1 MVPPRQASLVMHRRE
16 AAARNKPGPLTR
28 LSRPSSQNKCCPV
41 SLAAAGF
48 CESVPSG
55 RVVVRSR
62 DGMALSSPPPHLL
75 HTILVLLKELDV
87 RHAHSRTAL
96 ALTAGLL
103 AVLGTSGCRAT
114 GRGTSSTERSESF
127 LRVDNRSMLD
137 MTVYVLRG
145 GERRRLGLVN
155 ALSTQMLS
163 IPRVLIEGAGVLR
176 FLADPI
182 GGTRTPVSEE
192 IVVRHGDVVQL
203 IIPPQ

>member
-1 MVPPRQASLVMHRRE
+1 MAWRCRPRLHIFFI
-16 AAARNKPGPLTR
+16 R
-28 LSRPSSQNKCCPV
+28 L
-41 SLAAAGF
+41 LAY
-48 CESVPSG
+48 
-55 RVVVRSR
+55 
-62 DGMALSSPPPHLL
+62 
-75 HTILVLLKELDV
+75 LKELHV
-87 RHAHSRTAL
+87 RHAHSRASL
-96 ALTAGLL
+96 MLTAGLL
-103 AVLGTSGCRAT
+103 AVLATPGCRAT
-114 GRGTSSTERSESF
+114 GRGTPTTERSQSF
-127 LRVDNRSMLD
+127 VRVDNRSMLD

-163 IPRVLIEGAGVLR
+163 IPRTLIEGAGVLR